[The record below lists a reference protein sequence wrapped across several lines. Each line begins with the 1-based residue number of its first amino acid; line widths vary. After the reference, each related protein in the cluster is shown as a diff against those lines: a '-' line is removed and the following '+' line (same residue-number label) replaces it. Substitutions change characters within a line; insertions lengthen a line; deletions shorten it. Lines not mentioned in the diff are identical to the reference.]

1 MKYLLSFLIFAL
13 GLSIYGNYQLIAR
26 FNFMCGQVMGVVD
39 GTHQST
45 ATEEAK
51 FRLGTM
57 TDVCFVRGW
66 DWRESRSHASAP
78 E

>member
-1 MKYLLSFLIFAL
+1 
-13 GLSIYGNYQLIAR
+13 
-26 FNFMCGQVMGVVD
+26 MCGQVMGVVD

-66 DWRESRSHASAP
+66 DWRESRSHASAS